1 MIEKRLNG
9 CTFVYEEEFEV
20 LAKTFES
27 LQAEVVIQRDRENDL
42 RAKLAAQE
50 AVNTQLNNFMESVGY
65 DLIQG
70 DNQRS
75 LNKVYGKDTAA
86 DIIDCVIQIQDEPDL
101 VPTDVINAIAEGD
114 KLLDS
119 KFNFYGFEIKMS
131 KSQTIDIVNRQL
143 LRFYKKKLFDLAE
156 EKEAIICE
164 MDSMRA
170 LMQGFK

>member
-1 MIEKRLNG
+1 
-9 CTFVYEEEFEV
+9 
-20 LAKTFES
+20 
-27 LQAEVVIQRDRENDL
+27 
-42 RAKLAAQE
+42 
-50 AVNTQLNNFMESVGY
+50 
-65 DLIQG
+65 
-70 DNQRS
+70 
-75 LNKVYGKDTAA
+75 
-86 DIIDCVIQIQDEPDL
+86 

>member
-75 LNKVYGKDTAA
+75 LNKVYGKDSAA

-101 VPTDVINAIAEGD
+101 VHKNEAHKQAEREIEDAMKYLQSGDAEGD
-114 KLLDS
+114 EDDS
-119 KFNFYGFEIKMS
+119 TVVPEKMEP
-131 KSQTIDIVNRQL
+131 
-143 LRFYKKKLFDLAE
+143 E
-156 EKEAIICE
+156 EV
-164 MDSMRA
+164 
-170 LMQGFK
+170 

>member
-1 MIEKRLNG
+1 MNG

-86 DIIDCVIQIQDEPDL
+86 DIIDCVIQI
-101 VPTDVINAIAEGD
+101 
-114 KLLDS
+114 
-119 KFNFYGFEIKMS
+119 
-131 KSQTIDIVNRQL
+131 
-143 LRFYKKKLFDLAE
+143 
-156 EKEAIICE
+156 
-164 MDSMRA
+164 
-170 LMQGFK
+170 